1 MIDYSEIKIRHLAQF
16 WEEEKKEIRKCFLN
30 EMNKINGESEQGRP
44 KDE

>member
-1 MIDYSEIKIRHLAQF
+1 MIDYSEIKIRH